1 MVKEE
6 KIENLL
12 HLGISLILNL
22 FLFTLLSLYLSVKVD
37 GYKPE
42 PLEVYLLEAPQVEGV
57 SFTRGSQQTLQKSR
71 EGQGLVKR
79 GADKA
84 EASPLKVERR
94 AGDVQVPAGIPKE
107 EPSLLR
113 EIEQKIKGKERE
125 VEKEGTKAGELGD
138 MVALVS
144 PGGLGLS
151 GAGRATL
158 HLPPIPRIVSDE
170 PLSPV
175 KVRIWVEPSGFV
187 SKAQIVQ
194 KSGSPQVD
202 QKMLEFVKGIR
213 FEPIRENIVQT
224 GVITFRFKGG

>member
-6 KIENLL
+6 KIESLL

-22 FLFTLLSLYLSVKVD
+22 LLFTLLSLYLSVKVN
-37 GYKPE
+37 GYNPT
-42 PLEVYLLEAPQVEGV
+42 PLEVYLQETPQVEEV
-57 SFTRGSQQTLQKSR
+57 TFTKGSEQTPQKPK
-71 EGQGLVKR
+71 EGQALVRKGL
-79 GADKA
+79 DKG
-84 EASPLKVERR
+84 ETSPLKVERKV
-94 AGDVQVPAGIPKE
+94 GDVQVPAGIPKE

-113 EIEQKIKGKERE
+113 EIEQRIKGKERE
-125 VEKEGTKAGELGD
+125 VEREGTKAGELGD
-138 MVALVS
+138 MVAILS
-144 PGGLGLS
+144 PEGLGLS
-151 GAGRATL
+151 GSGRATL
-158 HLPPIPRIVSDE
+158 HTPPIPRIVSDE
-170 PLSPV
+170 PLSPI

-213 FEPIRENIVQT
+213 FEPIKENVVQT